1 MLTADDVL
9 WRLERNAYEC
19 DAIIPDGHLETVK
32 ISCES
37 RDYILLDISIDVKQK
52 TQRLLVRLYYSELF
66 KRKLSQ
72 KDIKDTVSNLVCR
85 LLEYPNSYI
94 TVSSIDTDGVVI
106 TDGNNSNIWLPSG
119 DWQLLPPIKESEP

>member
-19 DAIIPDGHLETVK
+19 DAIILDGQLETVK

-72 KDIKDTVSNLVCR
+72 KDIKDTVSKLVCR

-106 TDGNNSNIWLPSG
+106 TNGNNSSIWLPSG

>member
-19 DAIIPDGHLETVK
+19 DAIILDGQLETVK

-85 LLEYPNSYI
+85 LLEFPNTYVIVNSLG
-94 TVSSIDTDGVVI
+94 TDGVI
-106 TDGNNSNIWLPSG
+106 IKLNDDCSIWLPSG
-119 DWQLLPPIKESEP
+119 DWQLLPPVKEA

>member
-1 MLTADDVL
+1 MLTADDFLGWSERKVCECGATI
-9 WRLERNAYEC
+9 LE
-19 DAIIPDGHLETVK
+19 GQLETVK

-37 RDYILLDISIDVKQK
+37 RDYILLDISIDVNQK
-52 TQRLLVRLYYSELF
+52 IQRLLVRLYYSELF

-94 TVSSIDTDGVVI
+94 TVSSIGTDCVVI
-106 TDGNNSNIWLPSG
+106 EDGDNSHIWLPSG
-119 DWQLLPPIKESEP
+119 DWQLLPPVKEA

>member
-1 MLTADDVL
+1 MLTADEFL
-9 WRLERNAYEC
+9 GWSERKVYEC
-19 DAIIPDGHLETVK
+19 GATILEGQLETVK

-37 RDYILLDISIDVKQK
+37 RDYILLDISIDVNQK
-52 TQRLLVRLYYSELF
+52 IQRLLIRLYYSELF

-85 LLEYPNSYI
+85 LLEHPNSYI

-106 TDGNNSNIWLPSG
+106 TDGDNSHIWLPSG
-119 DWQLLPPIKESEP
+119 DWQLLPPVKEA

>member
-19 DAIIPDGHLETVK
+19 DAIILDGQLETVK

-72 KDIKDTVSNLVCR
+72 KDIKDTVSKLVCR

-106 TDGNNSNIWLPSG
+106 TNGNNSSIWLPSG
-119 DWQLLPPIKESEP
+119 DWQLLPPMKEA

>member
-1 MLTADDVL
+1 MLTADEVL
-9 WRLERNAYEC
+9 GGLERNAYEC
-19 DAIIPDGHLETVK
+19 DAVILDGQLETVK

-37 RDYILLDISIDVKQK
+37 RDYILLDIFIDVNQK

-94 TVSSIDTDGVVI
+94 TVSSIGTDGVVI
-106 TDGNNSNIWLPSG
+106 KDGDNSHIWLPSG
-119 DWQLLPPIKESEP
+119 DWQLLPPVKEA

>member
-19 DAIIPDGHLETVK
+19 DAIILDSQLETVK

-37 RDYILLDISIDVKQK
+37 RDYILLDISIDVKQE

-119 DWQLLPPIKESEP
+119 DWQLLPPMKEA

>member
-19 DAIIPDGHLETVK
+19 DAIILDGQLETVK

-72 KDIKDTVSNLVCR
+72 KDIKDTVSKLVCR

-106 TDGNNSNIWLPSG
+106 KDGNNSSIWLPSG
-119 DWQLLPPIKESEP
+119 DWQLLPPVKEA

>member
-1 MLTADDVL
+1 MLTADEFL
-9 WRLERNAYEC
+9 GWSERKVYEC
-19 DAIIPDGHLETVK
+19 GAPILDGQLETIK

-37 RDYILLDISIDVKQK
+37 RDYILLDISIDVNQK

-94 TVSSIDTDGVVI
+94 TVSSIGTDGVVI
-106 TDGNNSNIWLPSG
+106 TDGDNSYIWLPSG
-119 DWQLLPPIKESEP
+119 DWQLLSPVKEA

>member
-9 WRLERNAYEC
+9 WRLERNAYEW
-19 DAIIPDGHLETVK
+19 DAVIPDGQLETVK

-106 TDGNNSNIWLPSG
+106 TTGNNSNIWLPSG

>member
-1 MLTADDVL
+1 MLTADDF
-9 WRLERNAYEC
+9 WGWSERKLYEC
-19 DAIIPDGHLETVK
+19 GATILEGQLESVK

-37 RDYILLDISIDVKQK
+37 RDYILLDISIDVNQK
-52 TQRLLVRLYYSELF
+52 IQRLLARLYYSELF

-94 TVSSIDTDGVVI
+94 TVSSIGTDGVVI
-106 TDGNNSNIWLPSG
+106 TDGDNSRIWLPSG
-119 DWQLLPPIKESEP
+119 DWQLLPPVKEA

>member
-1 MLTADDVL
+1 MLTADDFLGWPERKVCECGATI
-9 WRLERNAYEC
+9 LE
-19 DAIIPDGHLETVK
+19 GQLETVK

-37 RDYILLDISIDVKQK
+37 RDYILLDISIDVNQK
-52 TQRLLVRLYYSELF
+52 IQRLLVRLYYSELF

-106 TDGNNSNIWLPSG
+106 TAGNNSNIWLPSG

>member
-1 MLTADDVL
+1 MLTADEFL
-9 WRLERNAYEC
+9 GWSERKVYEC
-19 DAIIPDGHLETVK
+19 GATILEGQLETVK

-37 RDYILLDISIDVKQK
+37 RDYILLDISIDVNQK

-85 LLEYPNSYI
+85 LLEHPNSYI
-94 TVSSIDTDGVVI
+94 TVSSIGTDGVVI
-106 TDGNNSNIWLPSG
+106 TDGDNSRIWLPSG
-119 DWQLLPPIKESEP
+119 DWQMLPPVKEA

>member
-19 DAIIPDGHLETVK
+19 DAIILDGQLETAK

-94 TVSSIDTDGVVI
+94 TVSSIGTDGVII
-106 TDGNNSNIWLPSG
+106 TDGDNSSIWLPSG
-119 DWQLLPPIKESEP
+119 DWQLLPPMKEA

>member
-19 DAIIPDGHLETVK
+19 DAIILDGQLETVK

-66 KRKLSQ
+66 KRNLSQ
-72 KDIKDTVSNLVCR
+72 KDIKDTVSKLVCR

-119 DWQLLPPIKESEP
+119 DWQLLPPVKEA

>member
-19 DAIIPDGHLETVK
+19 DAIILDGQLETVK

-94 TVSSIDTDGVVI
+94 TVSSIDTDEVVI
-106 TDGNNSNIWLPSG
+106 TAGNNSNIWLPSG
-119 DWQLLPPIKESEP
+119 DWQLLPPVKEA

>member
-1 MLTADDVL
+1 MLTADEFL
-9 WRLERNAYEC
+9 GWSERKVYEC
-19 DAIIPDGHLETVK
+19 GATILDGQLEIVK

-37 RDYILLDISIDVKQK
+37 RDYILLDISIDVNQK
-52 TQRLLVRLYYSELF
+52 IQRLLVRLYYSELF

-94 TVSSIDTDGVVI
+94 TVSSIGTDGVVI
-106 TDGNNSNIWLPSG
+106 EDGDNSHIWLPSG
-119 DWQLLPPIKESEP
+119 DWQLLPPVKES

>member
-19 DAIIPDGHLETVK
+19 DAIILDGQLETVK

-106 TDGNNSNIWLPSG
+106 KDGNNSSIWLPSG
-119 DWQLLPPIKESEP
+119 DWQLLPPMKEA

>member
-1 MLTADDVL
+1 MLTADEFL
-9 WRLERNAYEC
+9 GWSERKVYEC
-19 DAIIPDGHLETVK
+19 SATILEGQLETVK

-37 RDYILLDISIDVKQK
+37 RNYILLDISIDVNQK

-85 LLEYPNSYI
+85 LLEHPNSYI
-94 TVSSIDTDGVVI
+94 TVSSIGTDGVVI
-106 TDGNNSNIWLPSG
+106 TDGDNSRIWLPSG
-119 DWQLLPPIKESEP
+119 DWQLLPPVKEA

>member
-1 MLTADDVL
+1 MLTADEFL
-9 WRLERNAYEC
+9 GWSERKVYEC
-19 DAIIPDGHLETVK
+19 SATILEGQLETVK

-37 RDYILLDISIDVKQK
+37 RDYILLDISIDVNQK

-85 LLEYPNSYI
+85 LLEHPNSYI
-94 TVSSIDTDGVVI
+94 TVSSIGTDGVVI
-106 TDGNNSNIWLPSG
+106 TDGDNSRIWLPSG
-119 DWQLLPPIKESEP
+119 DWQLLPPVKEA

>member
-1 MLTADDVL
+1 MLTADEFL
-9 WRLERNAYEC
+9 GWSERKVYEC
-19 DAIIPDGHLETVK
+19 SATILKGQLETVK

-37 RDYILLDISIDVKQK
+37 RDYILLDISIDVNQK

-85 LLEYPNSYI
+85 LLEHPNSYI
-94 TVSSIDTDGVVI
+94 TVSSIGTDGVVI
-106 TDGNNSNIWLPSG
+106 TDGDNSRIWLPSG
-119 DWQLLPPIKESEP
+119 DWQLLPPVKEA

>member
-1 MLTADDVL
+1 MLTADEVL
-9 WRLERNAYEC
+9 GVLERNAHEC
-19 DAIIPDGHLETVK
+19 DAIILEGQLETVK

-37 RDYILLDISIDVKQK
+37 RDYILLDISIDVNQK
-52 TQRLLVRLYYSELF
+52 TQRLLIRLYYSELF

-94 TVSSIDTDGVVI
+94 TVSSIGTDGVVI
-106 TDGNNSNIWLPSG
+106 KDGNNSYIWLPSG
-119 DWQLLPPIKESEP
+119 DWQLLPPIKENEP